1 MVASVG
7 VFALAVCVISA
18 LMVVVVGLTTFTT
31 RLRLNLQVD
40 VPVHLAFF
48 SSLMAILLL
57 GYAFVSNDFSL
68 VYVSSHSN
76 TQLPIFF
83 QIAAVWGGHEGS
95 LLFWL
100 VTLSSWNSVIAL
112 QKNSIPSEYRV
123 RVMMIMAAIIVTF
136 ALFVLLASNPFAT
149 NSVMPIEGRDLNP
162 MLQDIGLVL
171 HPPLL
176 YIGYVG
182 FAATFAFAFAALL
195 MPKIPEYWFKLCR
208 AWNAIA
214 WVFLTLGIILGS
226 WWAYKELGWGGWWFW
241 DPVENASLLPWL
253 TSTALM
259 HSLQVSHAKQQL
271 KGWSFSL
278 AIITFCLSLLGTF
291 VVRSGVLTSV
301 HAFAV
306 DPTKGLLLLAI
317 LAILLFGALTAL
329 ILRSEE
335 IVSRGITAI
344 FSKGGVILLACGLLA
359 VATLVVWLG
368 TFYPMVYQL
377 LGLGN
382 ISVGAPYFNQMIL
395 PVTFV
400 GLLLMLV
407 SGIKSAPSLAI
418 KCAILIGSALVLTF
432 LMFYSAVSFS
442 PLLIGASYLVI
453 VVVVL
458 HGLPARLTGLFGSV
472 PMRIAHIGLAIAIFG
487 AIGNA
492 ELSYEVSDKMYQGN
506 EVQFRDTTITFDDR
520 TLFIGP
526 NYTSEKVHFILSKE
540 NEVMARLIP
549 EKRHYQVRNMLMS
562 EPAIHSD
569 WLGDV
574 YLTLGE
580 KLDNQSY
587 AVRIQYKAYIRWIW
601 FGGLLSAFA
610 VFLALIPK
618 KVFKLEKRYVEKSKA
633 Q

>member
-7 VFALAVCVISA
+7 VFTLAVCVISA
-18 LMVVVVGLTTFTT
+18 LMVVVAGLATFTS
-31 RLRLNLQVD
+31 RFRLNLQVD
-40 VPVHLAFF
+40 VPVHLAFL
-48 SSLMAILLL
+48 SSLAAIMLL

-68 VYVSSHSN
+68 AYVSSHSN

-112 QKNSIPSEYRV
+112 QRNRIPDNYRI
-123 RVMMIMAAIIVTF
+123 RVMMVMGAIITTF
-136 ALFVLLASNPFAT
+136 ALFILFASNPFET
-149 NSVMPIEGRDLNP
+149 NAILPIEGRDLNP

-182 FAATFAFAFAALL
+182 FAATFSFAFAALL
-195 MPKIPEYWFKLCR
+195 MPNIPEYWFKLCR
-208 AWNAIA
+208 AWNAVA
-214 WVFLTLGIILGS
+214 WVFLTLGIVLGS

-329 ILRSEE
+329 ILRSEK
-335 IVSRGITAI
+335 IVSKTITGLL
-344 FSKGGVILLACGLLA
+344 SKGGIVLLVCGVLA
-359 VATLVVWLG
+359 LATLVVWLG

-377 LGLGN
+377 AGLGN
-382 ISVGAPYFNQMIL
+382 ISVGAPYFNQMML
-395 PVTFV
+395 PLTLV

-407 SGIKSAPSLAI
+407 TGIKSAPNLVI
-418 KCAILIGSALVLTF
+418 KCTILVGSALLLALLIFIYPMTFSPMLTF
-432 LMFYSAVSFS
+432 
-442 PLLIGASYLVI
+442 ASYLVI
-453 VVVVL
+453 VVVALHVL
-458 HGLPARLTGLFGSV
+458 PSKLTGVFGSV
-472 PMRIAHIGLAIAIFG
+472 PMRLAHVGLAIAIFG
-487 AIGNA
+487 ALGNA
-492 ELSYEVSDKMYQGN
+492 QLSYEVSDKMYQDSQR
-506 EVQFRDTTITFDDR
+506 QFRDTVITFDDR
-520 TLFIGP
+520 TLVVGP
-526 NYTSEKVHFILSKE
+526 NYTSEQVHFVLSRDDE
-540 NEVMARLIP
+540 IEARLVP

-587 AVRIQYKAYIRWIW
+587 AVRIQYKAFIRWIW

-610 VFLALIPK
+610 VSLTLVPK
-618 KVFKLEKRYVEKSKA
+618 TLLKIEKRYVEKSKA
-633 Q
+633 H

>member
-1 MVASVG
+1 MVASIG

-18 LMVVVVGLTTFTT
+18 LMVVVVGLTTFTS
-31 RLRLNLQVD
+31 RLRFNLHVD

-48 SSLMAILLL
+48 SSLTAIVLL

-68 VYVSSHSN
+68 TYVSSHSN
-76 TQLPIFF
+76 TQLPVFF
-83 QIAAVWGGHEGS
+83 QVAAVWGGHEGS

-112 QKNSIPSEYRV
+112 QRHRIPNDYRI
-123 RVMMIMAAIIVTF
+123 RVLMIMGVIITTF
-136 ALFVLLASNPFAT
+136 ALFILFASNPFAT
-149 NSVMPIEGRDLNP
+149 NAILPIEGRDLNP

-195 MPKIPEYWFKLCR
+195 MPQIPEYWFKLCR
-208 AWNAIA
+208 AWNAVA
-214 WVFLTLGIILGS
+214 WVFLTLGIVLGS

-335 IVSRGITAI
+335 VASKSITAF
-344 FSKGGVILLACGLLA
+344 FSKGGVILLVCGILT

-382 ISVGAPYFNQMIL
+382 ISVGAPYFNQMML
-395 PVTFV
+395 PLTFI

-407 SGIKSAPSLAI
+407 QGIKSAANFVVMCS
-418 KCAILIGSALVLTF
+418 ILIGSAILV
-432 LMFYSAVSFS
+432 AVLILIYPLSFS
-442 PLLIGASYLVI
+442 PLLMFGSYLTM
-453 VVVVL
+453 VVVII
-458 HGLPARLTGLFGSV
+458 HGLPAKVTGLFGSV
-472 PMRIAHIGLAIAIFG
+472 AMRLAHVGLAIAIFG
-487 AIGNA
+487 ALGNA
-492 ELSYEVSDKMYQGN
+492 QLSYEVSDKMYQGSKV
-506 EVQFRDTTITFDDR
+506 EFRGAHIKFDDR

-526 NYTSEKVHFILSKE
+526 NYTAEQVHFVLYRDDR
-540 NEVMARLIP
+540 MQARLVP

-562 EPAIHSD
+562 EPAIYSD

-587 AVRIQYKAYIRWIW
+587 AVRIQYKAFIRWIW

-610 VFLALIPK
+610 VSLALVPK
-618 KVFKLEKRYVEKSKA
+618 KVFKTEKRYVEKSKA